1 MTMTLKPL
9 RYGLA
14 GAAGTLLLGGL
25 MFGSDLLSYVST
37 STGELRAT
45 VRDAVPIEF
54 ELQRARNLIDEILP
68 EIHANVRLIAE
79 DEVEIAALEKDIE
92 RSEGQVETD
101 RTALARLRSKLDK
114 SGSKF
119 EIAGRTVT
127 REQVTQTLAHRLAR
141 LKDDEM
147 ILASKKRLLE
157 TRRSSLTAAMQMLD
171 GARNRKRELRQKV
184 ESLVAQHRLLRASAV
199 GSGSRVKINDTK
211 LSKADQLLSDIQK
224 RLDVSERVLAHDA
237 VPELIMEESINEAD
251 LLAEVDAHLETA
263 RSGAAVAAVED

>member
-1 MTMTLKPL
+1 MTLKPL
-9 RYGLA
+9 HYGLA
-14 GAAGTLLLGGL
+14 GAAGMLCLGGL
-25 MFGSDLLSYVST
+25 MFGTDLLSYVST

-45 VRDAVPIEF
+45 VRDSVPVEF

-92 RSEGQVETD
+92 RSEEQVETD
-101 RTALARLRSKLDK
+101 RMGLARLRSKLDE
-114 SGSKF
+114 SGSKL
-119 EIAGRTVT
+119 EISGRMVT
-127 REQVTQTLAHRLAR
+127 REQVTETLAHRLAR

-147 ILASKKRLLE
+147 ILSSKQRLLE
-157 TRRSSLTAAMQMLD
+157 SRQSSLAAATQMLD
-171 GARNRKRELRQKV
+171 GARNRKRELEEKV

-224 RLDVSERVLAHDA
+224 RLDVSERVLAHDV
-237 VPELIMEESINEAD
+237 VPELILEEAINEAD
-251 LLAEVDAHLETA
+251 LLAEVDAHLESA
-263 RSGAAVAAVED
+263 QSGSEVAAIEE